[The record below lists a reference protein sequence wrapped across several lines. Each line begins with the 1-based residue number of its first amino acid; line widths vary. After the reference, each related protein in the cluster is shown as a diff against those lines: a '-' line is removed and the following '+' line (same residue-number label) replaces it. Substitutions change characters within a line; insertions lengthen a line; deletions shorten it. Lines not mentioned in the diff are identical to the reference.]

1 MKKFLSVLMII
12 CALAAGAAPRTSK
25 TRKTTKAKTTK
36 VVKAPAVPRPPRE
49 PFVRRV
55 DAPTIKSGLEG
66 KNIALWQSHGRYFD
80 QKEDRWTW
88 QRARLM
94 GTVEDLYAQAYVLPY
109 LIPMLENAGA
119 YVLIPR
125 ERDLSPLEIIV
136 DMDGGFAQDGYSEK
150 NGRQKWQT
158 PHGVSGFAYK
168 KETLSGTDNPFRM
181 GSLREVR
188 TVTDPKRASTA
199 SWYADFK
206 KAGTYAVYVSYA
218 SLPNSARDAR
228 YTVNSLA
235 GSEVFEVNQRIGGG
249 TWIYLGSFPFAAG
262 RSKTPVVELSNVSS
276 EEGTVVTAD
285 AVKIGGGMGNVS
297 RSSGGSQ
304 PVVSGYPRF
313 TEGARY
319 WMQWAGIPS
328 SVYSVTGGSND
339 YEDDYKARGMW
350 VNYLAGGSSEL
361 PGEKG
366 LGIPIDLSFA
376 FHTDAGTTADASS
389 TIGTMPIVYT
399 KGAPLGNGKPRTTSQ
414 RYAELVT
421 NQVVNDIQTLYEPTW
436 NRRNLRDRPYHE
448 VMEPRV
454 PSMLIEL
461 LSHQNF
467 ADMRYGLDP
476 TFRFTVSRAIY
487 KGILKY
493 LHEVDGVPYVVE
505 PLPVSH
511 FSITGSRGSYQLSW
525 QGVDDPLEPTARP
538 TYYIVYERVD
548 EGAFTELAVVDDPS
562 VSVTAS
568 DNHIY
573 SYKVVAAN
581 DGGLSFP
588 SEILSLCDMPGSEKP
603 QVLVVNGFTRISGPA
618 EIYADGKIGFDYE
631 DDHGVAQYGD
641 IHFTG
646 EQTEFRPE
654 VKWVTNDAPGHGAS
668 RATHETEIFA
678 GNTFDFVFV
687 HGRSIRAAGYPFI
700 SCGVDAFVGTPQ
712 KPRIVDLIL
721 GKQKE
726 ITVGTSQERKFKPFT
741 DSLKML
747 LAEFTAS
754 GGALLVSGSYIGTD
768 LFDNPLSNSEQR
780 VADYNFGQSVLGLQ
794 WRQAKATITGK
805 VREVRSRYTEFRG
818 GLSLTFN
825 QELNSDCYAVE
836 SPESFAPLD
845 TNSGGIILRYTEND
859 YIAGVAYDPGTHRAV
874 TMGFPFETITGSYE
888 RDALMAQILNFFTAP
903 EGSHPGA
910 RPKVIPETIAIIG
923 LESRP
928 TVPPFRSFRDFD
940 PRETADSGEDT
951 TRRRRNRHG
960 HDDRDLSGN
969 QA

>member
-1 MKKFLSVLMII
+1 MKKLLSIIMII
-12 CALAAGAAPRTSK
+12 CALAAGAAPRSPK
-25 TRKTTKAKTTK
+25 GRKAKRARTTK

-55 DAPTIKSGLEG
+55 DAPSIKSGLAG

-80 QKEDRWTW
+80 QNEDRWTW

-94 GTVEDLYAQAYVLPY
+94 GTVEDLYPQAYVLPY

-119 YVLIPR
+119 YVLTPR
-125 ERDLSPLEIIV
+125 ERDVSPIEIIV
-136 DMDGGFAQDGYSEK
+136 DSDGGFAQDSYSEK
-150 NGRQKWQT
+150 NGSQKWFVPQ
-158 PHGVSGFAYK
+158 GVSGFAYK

-181 GSLREVR
+181 GTVHEVR
-188 TVTDPKRASTA
+188 TVKSSKKASTA

-206 KAGTYAVYVSYA
+206 KAGSYAVYISYA

-235 GSEVFEVNQRIGGG
+235 GSEEFEVNQRIGGG
-249 TWIYLGSFPFAAG
+249 TWIYLGTFPFAAG
-262 RSKTPVVELSNVSS
+262 RSKTPVVELSNVST

-297 RSSGGSQ
+297 RSANGSQ
-304 PVVSGYPRF
+304 PTVSGYPRF

-339 YEDDYKARGMW
+339 YEDDYKGRGMW

-361 PGEKG
+361 PGQKG
-366 LGIPIDLSFA
+366 LGIPVDLSFA
-376 FHTDAGTTADASS
+376 FHTDAGTTADAST

-399 KGAPLGNGKPRTTSQ
+399 KGERLGNGKARTTSK
-414 RYAELVT
+414 RYADLVT
-421 NQVVNDIQTLYEPTW
+421 DQIVNDIQTLYEPTW
-436 NRRNLRDRPYHE
+436 NRRKLRDRPYHE

-493 LHEVDGVPYVVE
+493 LHEVDRVPYIVE

-511 FSITGSRGSYQLSW
+511 FDISGSGGEYILSW
-525 QGVDDPLEPTARP
+525 QGVDDPLEPTAKP
-538 TYYIVYERVD
+538 TYYIVYERVNG
-548 EGAFTELAVVDDPS
+548 GAFTELAVVDEPRLS
-562 VSVTAS
+562 VKTADS
-568 DNHIY
+568 NIY

-588 SEILSLCDMPGSEKP
+588 SEILSLCDIPATDKP
-603 QVLVVNGFTRISGPA
+603 QVLIVNGFTRISGPA
-618 EIYADGKIGFDYE
+618 EISADGKVGFDYE
-631 DDHGVAQYGD
+631 EDHGVPQYGD

-678 GNTFDFVFV
+678 GNTFDYVFV
-687 HGRSIRAAGYPFI
+687 HGQSIRNAGYPFI
-700 SCGVDAFVGTPQ
+700 SCGVDAFVDRPTGPA
-712 KPRIVDLIL
+712 IVDLIL

-726 ITVGTSQERKFKPFT
+726 ITVGTSTERKFKPFT
-741 DSLKML
+741 SELKQRL
-747 LAEFTAS
+747 NQFCEA
-754 GGALLVSGSYIGTD
+754 GGALMVSGSYIGSD
-768 LFDNPLSNSEQR
+768 LFDNSFSNSEEC
-780 VADYNFGQSVLGLQ
+780 VADIGFGHSVLGLQ

-805 VREVRSRYTEFRG
+805 VREIRSRYTEFRG

-825 QELNSDCYAVE
+825 QHLNSDCYAVE
-836 SPESFAPLD
+836 SPESFAPMD
-845 TNSGGIILRYTEND
+845 TSNAGPILRYTEND
-859 YIAGVAYDPGTHRAV
+859 YIAGVAFDPGSHRAV
-874 TMGFPFETITGSYE
+874 TLGFPFETITGAYE

-910 RPKVIPETIAIIG
+910 RPKVIPETIAIVG

-928 TVPPFRSFRDFD
+928 TVPPFRNFRDLGARD
-940 PRETADSGEDT
+940 KTERNEEKDNG
-951 TRRRRNRHG
+951 RRRKN
-960 HDDRDLSGN
+960 DDKSSVNLT
-969 QA
+969 